1 VSISLEEKLNIVSEM
16 ENEGCDET
24 TIEALMECLD
34 GNGTAYDRL
43 TPEIIRGIIDEED

>member
-1 VSISLEEKLNIVSEM
+1 MSISLEEKLNIVSDM

-34 GNGTAYDRL
+34 GKGTTYDRL
-43 TPEIIRGIIDEED
+43 TPEIIRGIINEKD